1 MNNYSCGTYVFA
13 TEEEA
18 NAYRNEVM
26 RRTRHVL
33 GVFATKKKVTHTYGL
48 QKKEVRV

>member
-1 MNNYSCGTYVFA
+1 MNNYSCGTYIFA

-33 GVFATKKKVTHTYGL
+33 GVFATKRKVTHTYKL
-48 QKKEVRV
+48 MKKEVSV